1 MFYKYALV
9 VRHSEGVAVLE
20 IEETRIMGLEKQIG
34 FLKSKISKESKRN
47 TILFLLGL
55 TIGLLSNVIIEILQ
69 SISL

>member
-20 IEETRIMGLEKQIG
+20 IEETRIIGLEKQIG